1 MGFMLVPNG
10 WLLNCRLTLTY
21 FVLFWKTVVSRTF
34 QCLEFDSQRCCP
46 HLYNF
51 SEAKSQLLLHQT
63 HFPAELLVFKSQH
76 TPSVPFFS
84 PSGNLSLIEHN
95 IFRKFKYLAVKN
107 ISMVTSWEGVIWK
120 SLIEF
125 SGSGAPMLRLGHG
138 QEPREAIVNFPEH

>member
-1 MGFMLVPNG
+1 MDGCWIVV
-10 WLLNCRLTLTY
+10 WLLPTLCSSERQLSLGHFSVWSLIAKDAVFTCTTSVKQNLSCY
-21 FVLFWKTVVSRTF
+21 STRHI
-34 QCLEFDSQRCCP
+34 SQQSY
-46 HLYNF
+46 LYSSLN
-51 SEAKSQLLLHQT
+51 T
-63 HFPAELLVFKSQH
+63 